1 MKTMFKFFL
10 VIILTIIFIIPTSCK
25 KKEDVPHPYTI
36 GQSYGGGIIFY
47 IDASWQHGLICA
59 PNDQVRG
66 IAWQLEPL
74 TVTNVKETA
83 MGKGITNT
91 TSLVSILGQGD
102 YAAKLCDDL
111 VLSGYSD
118 WYLPSKD
125 ELNIMYSNLASLSIG
140 NFDVGMGHYY
150 WSSSEI
156 DIYGVWGVS
165 FYSLGGGIWSLTK
178 SWGCNVRAVRTF

>member
-1 MKTMFKFFL
+1 MKNQ
-10 VIILTIIFIIPTSCK
+10 IILLFIAISFPLIFISCSK
-25 KKEDVPHPYTI
+25 KSEEVHPYTI
-36 GQSYGGGIIFY
+36 GQNYGGGIIFY
-47 IDASWQHGLICA
+47 IDASWHHGLICA

-66 IAWQLEPL
+66 IAWQLEPFTL
-74 TVTNVKETA
+74 TNVKETA
-83 MGKGITNT
+83 IGKGSTNT

-140 NFDVGMGHYY
+140 NFDMGMGNYY
-150 WSSSEI
+150 WSSSEV
-156 DIYGVWGVS
+156 DIFLVWGVS
-165 FYSLGGGIWSLTK
+165 FYSLGGGKWVLSKLG
-178 SWGCNVRAVRTF
+178 GCNVRAVRTF